1 MEHVRNLLKA
11 CGKSGHIPTPLKR
24 KQNPENVGKSKKRRM
39 NQTLTDTV
47 LPVIEHFSPE
57 KDDQAKIYQN
67 WINSG
72 FVEKQIGSDKV
83 SDFLLRDI
91 IVSYNNADS
100 RERIRIVTIL
110 VRRYKYSH
118 LKKYNPK
125 WFKDDTQL
133 EEEIED
139 SDAESD
145 ETDQEEEDEEKD
157 DEDLEEYFDP
167 PLTYRLFQ

>member
-1 MEHVRNLLKA
+1 M
-11 CGKSGHIPTPLKR
+11 
-24 KQNPENVGKSKKRRM
+24 
-39 NQTLTDTV
+39 
-47 LPVIEHFSPE
+47 
-57 KDDQAKIYQN
+57 
-67 WINSG
+67 
-72 FVEKQIGSDKV
+72 
-83 SDFLLRDI
+83 RDI

-118 LKKYNPK
+118 VKKYNPK

-133 EEEIED
+133 EDEIED

-167 PLTYRLFQ
+167 PLTSDFFNDDIKNFKRI